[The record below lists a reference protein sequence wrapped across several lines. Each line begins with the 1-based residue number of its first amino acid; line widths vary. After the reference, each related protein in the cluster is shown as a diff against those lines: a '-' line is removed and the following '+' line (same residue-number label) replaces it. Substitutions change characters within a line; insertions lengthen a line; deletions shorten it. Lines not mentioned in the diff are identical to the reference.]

1 MHGVLR
7 LLRLLTNILCIK
19 DNSLLKQPMKQS
31 DDKGKICV

>member
-1 MHGVLR
+1 MHGV
-7 LLRLLTNILCIK
+7 LRLLTNILCIK

>member
-7 LLRLLTNILCIK
+7 LLRLLTNTFRIK

>member
-7 LLRLLTNILCIK
+7 LLRLLTNTLRIK

-31 DDKGKICV
+31 DDKGKSCV